1 MWVLLK
7 PNCTIK
13 AGVTETNWPSGQTG
27 MHAMKESGP
36 GQRYQNRQYQI
47 FRVMLGSQESQE
59 QRRGLFSMSRA
70 T

>member
-27 MHAMKESGP
+27 MPAVKESGP
-36 GQRYQNRQYQI
+36 GQRFQNWRYQI
-47 FRVMLGSQESQE
+47 FRVMLGSRVIRE